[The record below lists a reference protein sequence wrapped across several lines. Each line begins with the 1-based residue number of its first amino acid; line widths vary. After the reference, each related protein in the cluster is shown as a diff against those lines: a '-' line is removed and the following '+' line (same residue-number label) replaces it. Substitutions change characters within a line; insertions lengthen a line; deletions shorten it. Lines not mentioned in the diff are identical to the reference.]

1 MTFLTLFSTHTHS
14 RAGNL
19 ASALLSL
26 RARRTLCAG
35 REEDF
40 DVINIRFQLFHC
52 ELSSRVAAL
61 TDFLLLM
68 QSHSSLPPRPFPL
81 SLLYLLSAHYTSFIL
96 SASPSLRSSTLFPNF
111 FSPPPP
117 PSTHFP
123 SPPFVSP
130 PPVIIISVIALP
142 LPGGDVFTAAS
153 LSNSLMLDYCC
164 MITATI
170 P

>member
-1 MTFLTLFSTHTHS
+1 MWFDLSHIVFNTHTHTHS

-68 QSHSSLPPRPFPL
+68 QSLSSLPPHPFPL
-81 SLLYLLSAHYTSFIL
+81 SLLYRLSAHYSSFIL

-117 PSTHFP
+117 SPHFP
-123 SPPFVSP
+123 SLSLRLSP
-130 PPVIIISVIALP
+130 SPS
-142 LPGGDVFTAAS
+142 
-153 LSNSLMLDYCC
+153 
-164 MITATI
+164 
-170 P
+170 